1 MFQKGCDKLLQA
13 IIGILCGIGLYFV
26 LADIYRLP
34 YLKSSKAVGNLS
46 RKQKDK
52 SSGLDVWL
60 KGIATWLS
68 KHMKLN
74 EFKRTQ
80 LESDLITAQM
90 DISPEMFKANAI
102 VKAVIIGV
110 FAIPVLFIFP
120 LLCPVILFMAI
131 FLYKREVK
139 SVSMNIKSKREKI
152 DYELPRLVFTI
163 EKTLKHNRD
172 VLNMLE
178 TYAKNAGPEL
188 QHELNITVADMRSG
202 NYEAALT
209 RLESRV
215 GSSMMSDVCRGLIGI
230 MRGDDTALYWAS
242 LSLKFNDIQRQQL
255 RLQAQ
260 KVPRKVKRLSM
271 CLLVCFMLIYIVVI
285 VAQIMTS
292 MNILFA

>member
-1 MFQKGCDKLLQA
+1 MMQA
-13 IIGILCGIGLYFV
+13 IIGMLCGIGLYFV

-68 KHMKLN
+68 KHVKLN
-74 EFKRTQ
+74 EFIRTQ
-80 LESDLITAQM
+80 MESDLITAQM

-139 SVSMNIKSKREKI
+139 SVSINIKSKREKI

-163 EKTLKHNRD
+163 EKTLKHSRD

-178 TYAKNAGPEL
+178 TYARNAGPEL
-188 QHELNITVADMRSG
+188 QHELNITIADMRSG